1 MKSFIGFASECH
13 CHWVCVECA
22 PRLPSSKKSYRSD
35 VQRNI
40 FQMCL
45 QIQKG
50 WTLSYRILN
59 VCGSSG
65 CNWWIRFGSIGF
77 GPIWGQ
83 KCKSDD
89 FWFNMAS
96 LRVRPH
102 PITTDIMSITFS
114 DRPYVFWVA
123 YANYLPIVFFS
134 GACFLVCIFFVFI
147 YLFLGGASSYMT
159 EETVLCIQCLLIT
172 VLCLILILRSPE
184 AS

>member
-59 VCGSSG
+59 VCGNSG

-77 GPIWGQ
+77 GPIWVKNAKVTIFDSIWPLWGCFLTQ
-83 KCKSDD
+83 SPLHWYHNNYIVTFFLRPALCFLGRICK
-89 FWFNMAS
+89 
-96 LRVRPH
+96 
-102 PITTDIMSITFS
+102 
-114 DRPYVFWVA
+114 
-123 YANYLPIVFFS
+123 LPSYWLLQRGLFFS
-134 GACFLVCIFFVFI
+134 LYLFCFYLFVF
-147 YLFLGGASSYMT
+147 GRG
-159 EETVLCIQCLLIT
+159 
-172 VLCLILILRSPE
+172 
-184 AS
+184 